1 MKYILIFLL
10 LVSVRG
16 FSQVT
21 MSTLNNKID
30 SLSLSMDSTIFKQ
43 KIAPNAAYIVLD
55 TLTLPQNSFG
65 FFTIY
70 YCSYDTAQ
78 KNTGE
83 GMEEV
88 FITRVGGAYSNPIIN
103 ILVPYSSSGTTHQ
116 VTMAVTQIGGII
128 LVRVDGY
135 GVGDPIRWH
144 EVRQAK
150 ISPL

>member
-1 MKYILIFLL
+1 MLF
-10 LVSVRG
+10 VSVRG

-43 KIAPNAAYIVLD
+43 KLAPNASYIVLD

-88 FITRVGGAYSNPIIN
+88 FITRVGGAYS
-103 ILVPYSSSGTTHQ
+103 SSGTTHQ